1 MSAPTAWLTITFR
14 SDAGAA
20 PQLAEWLDE
29 AGALAVTMHDAA
41 DAPVVEPAPGET
53 PLWPETLVEGLFA
66 EQDAAAVLERLRE
79 GPPPGGWMPATVGRV
94 EDRDWVR
101 EGRDLFRPQ
110 RFAERFWVCPS
121 WSETPD
127 PQAVTLRL
135 DPGLAFGTG
144 GHPSTALCL
153 EWLGAAGLA
162 GARVLDFG
170 CGSGILAIA
179 ALLLGAREAWAVDHD
194 PQALIATRENAALN
208 GVLDRLHI
216 EGPQALDAPPVEVVV
231 ANILAGPLVDLAP
244 LLSARLA
251 PGGSLVLAGVL
262 TGQAEAVARA
272 YAPWLALRVD
282 AEREG
287 WVRLCG
293 RKPAFRGG

>member
-1 MSAPTAWLTITFR
+1 MAWLTITFR
-14 SDAGAA
+14 SDASAA
-20 PQLAEWLDE
+20 PQFAEWLDE

-41 DAPVVEPAPGET
+41 DVPVVEPAPGEA
-53 PLWPETLVEGLFA
+53 PLWPETLVEGLFT
-66 EQDAAAVLERLRE
+66 EQDAETVLERLRE
-79 GPPPGGWMPATVGRV
+79 GPAPIGGVPATVGRV

-110 RFAERFWVCPS
+110 RFGSRFWVCPS
-121 WSETPD
+121 WSEPPD

-153 EWLGAAGLA
+153 EWLGASGLA
-162 GARVLDFG
+162 GTRVLDYG

-179 ALLLGAREAWAVDHD
+179 ALLLGACEGWAVDHD
-194 PQALIATRENAALN
+194 PQALIATRENASLN
-208 GVLDRLHI
+208 GVLGRLHI
-216 EGPQALDAPPVEVVV
+216 ESPQALDAPPVEVVV
-231 ANILAGPLVDLAP
+231 ANILAGPLMELAP
-244 LLSARLA
+244 RLSARLA

-262 TGQAEAVARA
+262 AEQAEAVVRA
-272 YAPWLALRVD
+272 YAPWLALHVD

-293 RKPAFRGG
+293 RKPTV